1 MLRINSHMKLAPST
15 APPYAAPTPLTAAAF
30 CAKRKRAPCK
40 RPSSAHRP
48 TGSEVVKESKA
59 VARAQRS
66 CSRPATVTAGKRL
79 FHSLSGALAGID
91 AQQRIRRAHAEQAG
105 GQRHDADPAPQ
116 ADGAAQAQANQNQ
129 ADGDAQAAVD
139 GANVGFHDDLQI

>member
-1 MLRINSHMKLAPST
+1 MLRINSHMKLTPSS

-59 VARAQRS
+59 VARAPSGERNAVAAARRRS
-66 CSRPATVTAGKRL
+66 QQASDFFTASQERL
-79 FHSLSGALAGID
+79 QVLMPSNAYAGHM
-91 AQQRIRRAHAEQAG
+91 R
-105 GQRHDADPAPQ
+105 
-116 ADGAAQAQANQNQ
+116 N
-129 ADGDAQAAVD
+129 
-139 GANVGFHDDLQI
+139 